1 MKWVTWS
8 NIGIDRT
15 ACAWLIKRNID
26 SDAEF
31 VFVPYGK
38 EVTDDLGIAFDIP
51 GKKLSHRRGNCTFL
65 TILSEYNI
73 VDDILKEIG
82 KIVNGADTLNE
93 IMIPDESKGLEAICI
108 GMRKY
113 LGDDHQA
120 ITQGQI
126 IYEALYEYLKEKNQF
141 MKG

>member
-31 VFVPYGK
+31 IFVPYGK
-38 EVTDDLGIAFDIP
+38 EVIDDLGIDFDIP

-65 TILSEYNI
+65 TILSEYNLE
-73 VDDILKEIG
+73 DDILKEIG

-108 GMRKY
+108 GLRHLKGNDSDA
-113 LGDDHQA
+113 LNIGFIVFD
-120 ITQGQI
+120 
-126 IYEALYEYLKEKNQF
+126 ALYQYIKNEKRGF
-141 MKG
+141 